1 MYKIKRLIGIG
12 AVVALIVL
20 IGCRSESR
28 RLEVRI
34 VDSEGEP
41 IVGAIFYAEAFTYD
55 EEVFDFV
62 WGTSVYAGQVRD
74 AHGTSL
80 EIAWKSDARLSHA
93 AFAPAMTPAGFID
106 HLGRATDSTFEVIL
120 YDTSQTDLD
129 YQPVLGKLG
138 FPFEDN
144 PELAGL
150 LEDSSNHVL
159 LVTIRDAFAPIAT
172 GMIPS
177 TPEEQSK
184 LVFLEKLLDKAALQ
198 EHP

>member
-1 MYKIKRLIGIG
+1 MHRMKRLIGIG
-12 AVVALIVL
+12 AVVALTVL

-41 IVGAIFYAEAFTYD
+41 IVGAIFYAEAFTY
-55 EEVFDFV
+55 EANVFDFV
-62 WGTSVYAGQVRD
+62 WGTSDSAGQVYD

-80 EIAWKSDARLSHA
+80 EIAWKSDARLAHA

-106 HLGRATDSTFEVIL
+106 HIGRATDSTFDVIL

-150 LEDSSNHVL
+150 LEDPSNHGL
-159 LVTIRDAFAPIAT
+159 LVTFRDAYAPIAS
-172 GMIPS
+172 GMVS
-177 TPEEQSK
+177 SMPEEQAK
-184 LVFLEKLLDKAALQ
+184 LAFLEKLLDRAALQ
-198 EHP
+198 DRP